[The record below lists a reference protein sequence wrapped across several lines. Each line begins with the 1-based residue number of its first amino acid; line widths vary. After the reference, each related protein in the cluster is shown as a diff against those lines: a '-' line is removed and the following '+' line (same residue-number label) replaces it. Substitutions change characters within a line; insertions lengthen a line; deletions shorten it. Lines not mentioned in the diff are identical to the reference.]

1 MFQYVLRRILLSIP
15 VLFFVATITFSLG
28 FYGPGDPLSSFMG
41 YDLRGD
47 PAIIERIRLRL
58 GLDRPFHVQFGEYMW
73 GLARGDMGTSINQF
87 GGTGGL
93 PVWKLIRRTLPVSL
107 QLGVG
112 AGVVMAVVGI
122 PLGALAALRQ
132 NTWID
137 YWIVGASIAV
147 RSIPPF
153 VLAPLVMIIVV
164 LNLGIMKTPVG
175 WDGLFS
181 QKAVLP
187 ILLIAA
193 GPMLVV
199 VRQARAGVLE
209 VIGQDYLRTA
219 RAKGLKERMV
229 VTRHVMK
236 NALTPVVTSMGLILG
251 GLLTGA
257 FFIEL
262 IFAIPGYAHLTINAL
277 QLRDYPLILGTT
289 LFGAFIIILANLI
302 VDISYGLLDPRVRY
316 E

>member
-1 MFQYVLRRILLSIP
+1 MIQYVLRRIVLSVP

-28 FYGPGDPLSSFMG
+28 FYGPGDPLASFMG

-47 PAIIERIRLRL
+47 PAIIARIRLRL
-58 GLDRPFHVQFGEYMW
+58 GLDRPFHVQFSEYLG
-73 GLARGDMGTSINQF
+73 GLVRGDMGTSINQF

-93 PVWKLIRRTLPVSL
+93 PVFKLIRRTLPVSL
-107 QLGVG
+107 QLGLG

-122 PLGALAALRQ
+122 PLGALAAVKQ

-137 YWIVGASIAV
+137 YWIVGGSIAV

-164 LNLGIMKTPVG
+164 LYLDLMKTPVG

-181 QKAVLP
+181 QKAILP
-187 ILLIAA
+187 VLLIAA
-193 GPMLVV
+193 GPLLVV
-199 VRQARAGVLE
+199 VRQSRAGVLE
-209 VIGQDYLRTA
+209 VMGQDYLRTA
-219 RAKGLKERMV
+219 RSKGLTERMV

-236 NALTPVVTSMGLILG
+236 NAITPVVTSIGLILG

-262 IFAIPGYAHLTINAL
+262 IFSIPGYAQLTINAL
-277 QLRDYPLILGTT
+277 QLRDYPVILGTT
-289 LFGAFIIILANLI
+289 LFGAFIIIVANLI
-302 VDISYGLLDPRVRY
+302 VDISYGLLDPRVRF